1 MTVSLADRLVAAV
14 SPSREHT
21 AIVINAT
28 YQPAGGEGRIVQPPT
43 YPVGEKERDQEKK
56 YLKSERLV
64 GDEQRHTVVIDQ
76 APSQANRVEEALREA
91 RDDGVLRLPMF
102 ELRAEG
108 IRLTSLDFPHRY
120 ADAYIRD
127 SLVDGVRFDASE
139 VGRRLRSATAGD
151 VRPLFEREPCSLLF
165 GAWDSHRKGR
175 WPKFA
180 RLYSA
185 EMYGLDPVPGSRMG
199 GRYDP
204 VNLTGGVD
212 DKSKAENGWQFI
224 AEGTKAKGTKLS
236 EIGHG
241 HIAPNP
247 APGGFTVSE
256 IRRSASISLAGLER
270 LKFGDAPREAA
281 VLARATLA
289 ALGLAGDRLA
299 FGRPS
304 VWLRS
309 GCDLTKGTEIVGL
322 ELPGKGVKPEE
333 IDVTAEGAVAAFHEL
348 RDRAAAAG
356 IAMAQNVIALQ
367 PGASL
372 AAAIRFALTS
382 GSQDGEG

>member
-1 MTVSLADRLVAAV
+1 
-14 SPSREHT
+14 
-21 AIVINAT
+21 
-28 YQPAGGEGRIVQPPT
+28 VQPPT

-56 YLKSERLV
+56 YLKTRRLV
-64 GDEQRHTVVIDQ
+64 GGEQRSTVVIDQ

-91 RDDGVLRLPMF
+91 RDEGVLRLPMF
-102 ELRAEG
+102 EMRAEG
-108 IRLTSLDFPHRY
+108 VRLTSLDFPHRY

-139 VGRRLRSATAGD
+139 VGRRLRSATAAD

-185 EMYGLDPVPGSRMG
+185 EMYGLDPVPGGRMG

-212 DKSKAENGWQFI
+212 DKAKAENGWRFI
-224 AEGTKAKGTKLS
+224 AEGTKAKGTRLS

-247 APGGFTVSE
+247 APGGYTVSG

-309 GCDLTKGTEIVGL
+309 GCDLAKATEVVGL
-322 ELPGKGVKPEE
+322 ELPGEGVEPEE
-333 IDVTAEGAVAAFHEL
+333 IDVTAEAAVAAFHEL

-356 IAMAQNVIALQ
+356 TAMAQDVIALQ

-372 AAAIRFALTS
+372 ATAIRYALTS